1 MSLGWGLLKQISWLC
16 RFQLTQLSGE
26 RWLSL
31 RRAGTLR
38 YEGLVAICKQYQADD
53 RFMTLETTCAA
64 VSHWVLWPKTNVFQR
79 AGVWHKAA
87 VAAARRGGWVAA
99 ERLIPA
105 QQCCPMLC

>member
-99 ERLIPA
+99 E
-105 QQCCPMLC
+105 